1 MKYIWR
7 WKYLDKKKL
16 KEWFKYQKIGKD
28 TYIIMILAG
37 ILLFIIALPIKD
49 TDEVQ
54 KKSNLSADINSSSI
68 LPITKAEDSNTE
80 NLNTENSD
88 ITQVQKENAMDE
100 KNELEVY
107 TQHLEEKLEKV
118 LTAMDGV
125 GSVKVM
131 LTVSSSG
138 EEIIEKDIPNSK
150 SSTSEADADG
160 GSRSINEYEGKESTV
175 YLTDSAGNQIPYVV
189 KRIEPSIE
197 GIMVVAQGG
206 GNAIVNKNITDAI
219 QALFGVEAHKIV
231 VVKMKS

>member
-7 WKYLDKKKL
+7 WKYLNKEKL

-28 TYIIMILAG
+28 TYIILILAG

-49 TDEVQ
+49 TDKMQ
-54 KKSNLSADINSSSI
+54 KKSDLSADINSSSI
-68 LPITKAEDSNTE
+68 LPIAKNEDSNV
-80 NLNTENSD
+80 ENSD
-88 ITQVQKENAMDE
+88 IIQVQKENAINE
-100 KNELEVY
+100 ANELNVY

-131 LTVSSSG
+131 ITVNASG

-160 GSRSINEYEGKESTV
+160 GSRSINQYEGKESTV
-175 YLTDSAGNQIPYVV
+175 YLTDSNGNQVPYVV

-206 GNAIVNKNITDAI
+206 GNAVVNKNITDVI